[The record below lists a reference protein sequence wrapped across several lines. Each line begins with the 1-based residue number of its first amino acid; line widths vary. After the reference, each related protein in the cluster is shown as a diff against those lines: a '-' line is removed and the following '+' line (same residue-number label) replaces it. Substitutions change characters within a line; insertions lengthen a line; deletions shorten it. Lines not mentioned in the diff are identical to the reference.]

1 MRPPPQEGV
10 SERPG
15 GRSLHPADSPHHGGT
30 LVPAAAAAAG
40 PGVPEGSWWV
50 RGSSFSSSTS
60 SWLQSRGYAVVP
72 EGGPG
77 GNTFE
82 TRIIGGREAV
92 PHSRPYMVSLQK
104 AGAHLC
110 GGVLVHPQWVLTA
123 AHCLAQPESQLRLR
137 LVLGLHDLGR
147 PGLPVRIRAAVPHP
161 EYKPLPHLEN
171 DLALLKLDGKVK
183 TSRTIRPL
191 ALPAGRQAV
200 AAGARCS
207 LAGWGLTHQNGP
219 LARALQE
226 LDLRVL
232 DARMC
237 NNSRFW
243 DGAITPRMLCL
254 EAPSKGQGPCKG
266 DSGGPLV
273 CSRGKVAGILSFS
286 SKACTDIFKPPVAT
300 AVAPYVSWIRK
311 VIRH

>member
-1 MRPPPQEGV
+1 GTTYAPGEAGACEEG
-10 SERPG
+10 SPRLG
-15 GRSLHPADSPHHGGT
+15 GRHFWTHTAPSSGRGWAGVWGRGGSREGFPEEADREGAGKGGEAGGGRGT
-30 LVPAAAAAAG
+30 ASVPGRGREGPSGCGAAARAPLA
-40 PGVPEGSWWV
+40 P
-50 RGSSFSSSTS
+50 
-60 SWLQSRGYAVVP
+60 
-72 EGGPG
+72 
-77 GNTFE
+77 
-82 TRIIGGREAV
+82 TRR
-92 PHSRPYMVSLQK
+92 
-104 AGAHLC
+104 
-110 GGVLVHPQWVLTA
+110 
-123 AHCLAQPESQLRLR
+123 ESQLR
-137 LVLGLHDLGR
+137 LVLGLHELGR
-147 PGLPVRIRAAVPHP
+147 PGLAVRIRAAVPHP

-266 DSGGPLV
+266 NSGGPLV

-286 SKACTDIFKPPVAT
+286 SKACTNIFKPPVAT

>member
-1 MRPPPQEGV
+1 MEAP
-10 SERPG
+10 S
-15 GRSLHPADSPHHGGT
+15 SLLPLLLLALGA
-30 LVPAAAAAAG
+30 LRA
-40 PGVPEGSWWV
+40 
-50 RGSSFSSSTS
+50 
-60 SWLQSRGYAVVP
+60 
-72 EGGPG
+72 G

-82 TRIIGGREAV
+82 TCIIGGREAV

-123 AHCLAQPESQLRLR
+123 AHCLDQPESQLRL
-137 LVLGLHDLGR
+137 VLGLHELGR
-147 PGLPVRIRAAVPHP
+147 PGLAVRIRAAVPHP

-266 DSGGPLV
+266 NSGGPLV

-286 SKACTDIFKPPVAT
+286 SKACTNIFKPPVAT